1 MMRKRRNGLKR
12 IMIDKDE
19 LIRIKLEIEKYCP
32 FEFIEYN
39 ISEALSYNIMLY
51 SHKSN
56 MILLK
61 MLFSPVFKDDY
72 KLYGCNNDKK
82 VLFLWGSSYMERQ
95 DHYEKFKKVVSCC
108 NNYSLLKAE
117 KIINF
122 KNIFGMWRV
131 LVWLWKYRKADINSN
146 LKKYIVFLMYDQYCK
161 LNKIKR
167 VVENDNSIKLGVCW
181 CDVLLSDYLFVKY
194 LQQKGIKTA
203 TLQHGMFDP
212 DEYLY
217 KLAYINSSSDYFLCW
232 NKLTKDKAVAL
243 GGEENKYVV
252 VGAPQFIDT
261 DNYDNCTI
269 TNNGVFGVAL
279 SSYLDEYDNI
289 QLLNN
294 ADEIVKKYNLKCIV
308 RLHPSLKKE
317 EYSKYFVNDNIIVDN
332 EKNFELYM
340 DKCDFL
346 LIANSGIYFNIIKN
360 MKPFFQYDSG
370 KNKLYKDVKWNKYTS
385 LDELLLLYDRY
396 IKDYTYMEQGLIEAK
411 ALYLVNKP
419 ERILYEEFFK
429 KF

>member
-1 MMRKRRNGLKR
+1 MLKNKENLKR
-12 IMIDKDE
+12 IQFE
-19 LIRIKLEIEKYCP
+19 VEKYCP
-32 FEFIEYN
+32 KELSVYN
-39 ISEALSYNIMLY
+39 ISHALTYNIACY
-51 SHKSN
+51 YYKDYKH
-56 MILLK
+56 LLK
-61 MLFSPVFKDDY
+61 VLLSPVLKDDY
-72 KLYGCNNDKK
+72 SVYKK
-82 VLFLWGSSYMERQ
+82 GEKAEILFIYGSSYADR
-95 DHYEKFKKVVSCC
+95 DDYFEKYKKVFSCVDSYKLIKD
-108 NNYSLLKAE
+108 NK
-117 KIINF
+117 KINF
-122 KNIFGMWRV
+122 KNLFGMWRV

-146 LKKYIVFLMYDQYCK
+146 LKKYVVFLMYDQYCK

-181 CDVLLSDYLFVKY
+181 CDVHLSDYLFVKY

-217 KLAYINSSSDYFLCW
+217 KLAYINSPSDYFLCW
-232 NKLTKDKAVAL
+232 NKLTKDIADNL
-243 GGEENKYVV
+243 GCEENKYIV

-294 ADEIVKKYNLKCIV
+294 ADEIVKKYNLKCLV

-340 DKCDFL
+340 NKCDFL
-346 LIANSGIYFNIIKN
+346 LVANSGIYFNIIKN

-419 ERILYEEFFK
+419 ERILYEEFFG

>member
-1 MMRKRRNGLKR
+1 
-12 IMIDKDE
+12 MIDKKE
-19 LIRIKLEIEKYCP
+19 LTRISFEIEKYCP
-32 FEFIEYN
+32 HKFKEYN
-39 ISEALSYNIMLY
+39 ISEAMSYNIMSY
-51 SHKSN
+51 NYKSK

-61 MLFSPVFKDDY
+61 MLLCPILKDDY
-72 KLYGCNNDKK
+72 KLYENSKDINI
-82 VLFLWGSSYMERQ
+82 LFLWGSSYMERQ
-95 DHYEKFKKVVSCC
+95 DHYEKFKKVMSCC
-108 NNYSLLKAE
+108 NNYSLLKDE
-117 KIINF
+117 RGINF
-122 KNIFGMWRV
+122 KNLFGIWRV
-131 LVWLWKYRKADINSN
+131 FVWLWKYRKADINSN

-161 LNKIKR
+161 LNKIKKI
-167 VVENDNSIKLGVCW
+167 VDLSKNIKLGVCW
-181 CDVLLSDYLFVKY
+181 CDVHLSDYLFVKY

-217 KLAYINSSSDYFLCW
+217 KLAYINSPSDYFLCW
-232 NKLTKDKAVAL
+232 NKLTKNIAHKL
-243 GGEENKYVV
+243 GCDINKYIVT
-252 VGAPQFIDT
+252 GAPQFIDSC
-261 DNYDNCTI
+261 NYSNCTI
-269 TNNGVFGVAL
+269 TNNGFFGVAL

-294 ADEIVKKYNLKCIV
+294 ADEIVKKYNLKCLV
-308 RLHPSLKKE
+308 RLHPSLEKE

-340 DKCDFL
+340 NKCDFL

-419 ERILYEEFFK
+419 ERILYEEFFG